1 LSVDENSRK
10 IEVTRLAPGDYFGE
24 MGLLTGQPLNGEIT
38 ALTRAV
44 IYEIPKD
51 AISPL
56 LKGRPSMAEEL
67 SESLASRQLARR
79 TVFDHGHRMEQLK
92 KGWQVASEP
101 ILGVCPPCSAI

>member
-1 LSVDENSRK
+1 M
-10 IEVTRLAPGDYFGE
+10 APGDYFGE
-24 MGLLTGQPLNGEIT
+24 IGLLTGQPLNGEIT

-67 SESLASRQLARR
+67 SESLARR

-101 ILGVCPPCSAI
+101 ILGVCSPCSAI

>member
-1 LSVDENSRK
+1 M
-10 IEVTRLAPGDYFGE
+10 APGDYFGE
-24 MGLLTGQPLNGEIT
+24 IGLLTGQPLNGEIT

-67 SESLASRQLARR
+67 SECLASRQLARR

-101 ILGVCPPCSAI
+101 ILGVCSPCSAI